1 VRARKRFG
9 QHFLEPAWVHKVL
22 HAIAPAATDRFL
34 EIGPGRGAL
43 TLPLARAASRVVA
56 VEVDRDLAAALRQRV
71 PANVEVID
79 GDFLTIDVGPHLV
92 WDESSPWRV
101 AGNLPYYITSPILV
115 RLFQLHR
122 DGRPM
127 ADATLM
133 LQREV
138 ADRLSAQP
146 GTRDYGVL
154 TVTAQRV
161 VRVDRV
167 LDLPPGA
174 FRPAPR
180 VHSALVRLTFRT
192 GDDRIEVPP
201 AFDDLVRS
209 VFTQR
214 RKRLSNALRPF
225 AESGGRSAEGVLQAT
240 GIDGSRRP
248 ESLSLPE
255 FAELARHFD
264 PN

>member
-1 VRARKRFG
+1 
-9 QHFLEPAWVHKVL
+9 
-22 HAIAPAATDRFL
+22 
-34 EIGPGRGAL
+34 
-43 TLPLARAASRVVA
+43 
-56 VEVDRDLAAALRQRV
+56 
-71 PANVEVID
+71 
-79 GDFLTIDVGPHLV
+79 
-92 WDESSPWRV
+92 
-101 AGNLPYYITSPILV
+101 
-115 RLFQLHR
+115 
-122 DGRPM
+122 M

-201 AFDDLVRS
+201 AFDDL
-209 VFTQR
+209 
-214 RKRLSNALRPF
+214 A
-225 AESGGRSAEGVLQAT
+225 
-240 GIDGSRRP
+240 
-248 ESLSLPE
+248 E
-255 FAELARHFD
+255 FAGLARHFD
-264 PN
+264 RN